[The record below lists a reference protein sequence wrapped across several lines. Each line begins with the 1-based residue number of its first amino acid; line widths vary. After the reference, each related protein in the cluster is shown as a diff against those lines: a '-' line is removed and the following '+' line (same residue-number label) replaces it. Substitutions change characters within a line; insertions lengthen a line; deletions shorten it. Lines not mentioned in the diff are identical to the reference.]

1 MDGFK
6 RGDIYYVEPYYSVG
20 SEQRAGRPAIIVSNN
35 MNNKYSS
42 TLEVVYI
49 TTQPKKDMPT
59 HVMVFG
65 TGRKSTAL
73 CEQIHTV
80 DYRRLGTYCGR
91 CTKQEME
98 AIDIAL
104 MVSIGI
110 DNLVLQ

>member
-1 MDGFK
+1 MFGYK
-6 RGDIYYVEPYYSVG
+6 RGDIYYVEPCYSVG

-35 MNNKYSS
+35 MNNKYSN

-59 HVMVFG
+59 HVMVYG
-65 TGRKSTAL
+65 TGRKSTAI

-80 DYRRLGTYCGR
+80 DYRRLGNYCGC

-98 AIDIAL
+98 AIDNAL
-104 MVSIGI
+104 KVSIGL